1 MWIRW
6 WDSPL
11 RDLFSDS
18 VGDAVDVDPLP
29 GADAAHAAEGGDHVE
44 ERRGAEG
51 GHRVVGEAAVAIG
64 NFKDFVPC
72 LLLTVTPETSTGDGR
87 GLENSAWQGF
97 GGFWNR

>member
-1 MWIRW
+1 M
-6 WDSPL
+6 
-11 RDLFSDS
+11 FSDS

-64 NFKDFVPC
+64 NFKDFAP
-72 LLLTVTPETSTGDGR
+72 
-87 GLENSAWQGF
+87 
-97 GGFWNR
+97 